1 MAADHYQVLGVDR
14 GATTEEIKRAY
25 RRLARQYHPDAN
37 PDPAAAERIKEINA
51 AYEVLSDPGKRER
64 YDLYGDANAAPSF
77 GGFGD
82 LGDIMESFF
91 GAAFG
96 GRTRTRA
103 RPRGPAR
110 GADLSLHVEID
121 LAASV
126 TGTSETVKIGIL
138 GTCERC
144 AGSGC
149 EPGTFR
155 SRCATCG
162 GSGEQRTT
170 QRSIFGT
177 VMSSRPCPACR
188 GEGEVPADPCRDCGG
203 VGRLEREEE
212 IEVSIPAGIA
222 DGQALRLDGRGEAGH
237 RGGPPGDLYVQ
248 VSVRP
253 HDFFVRDGDDLVCA
267 MTVPFTVAALG
278 ADVPV
283 RTIEGEEEL
292 HIPAGTQS
300 GTMLRLRGRGVP
312 RLGGRGRGDLI
323 VRVGVGVPTKLDADE
338 RRLLEEFAR
347 IRGEDTAEAKGILDR
362 IKDAFKAGR

>member
-1 MAADHYQVLGVDR
+1 MAADHYQVLGVER
-14 GATTEEIKRAY
+14 GATSEEIKRAY
-25 RRLARQYHPDAN
+25 RKLAREFHPDAN
-37 PDPAAAERIKEINA
+37 PDPAAAERIKEING

-91 GAAFG
+91 GSAFG
-96 GRTRTRA
+96 ARTRTRA
-103 RPRGPAR
+103 RPGGPAR
-110 GADLSLHVEID
+110 GADLSMRIEID
-121 LAASV
+121 LSEAV
-126 TGTSETVKIGIL
+126 FGTTETADVDIL
-138 GTCERC
+138 RACARC
-144 AGSGC
+144 TGSGC

-177 VMSSRPCPACR
+177 VMSSRPCPACH
-188 GEGEVPADPCRDCGG
+188 GEGEVPADPCRECRGA
-203 VGRLEREEE
+203 GRVRRDEA
-212 IEVSIPAGIA
+212 IEVTVPPGIA

-253 HDFFVRDGDDLVCA
+253 HEYFVRDGDDLVCS
-267 MTVPFTVAALG
+267 MTIPFTVAALG
-278 ADVPV
+278 AEVPV
-283 RTIEGEEEL
+283 RTLDGEERVRV
-292 HIPAGTQS
+292 PAGTQP
-300 GTMLRLRGRGVP
+300 GELLRLRGKGAT

-323 VRVGVGVPTKLDADE
+323 VRLTVAVPTKLGADE
-338 RRLLEEFAR
+338 RALVEQLAML
-347 IRGEDTAEAKGILDR
+347 RGEQTGDVKGILDR